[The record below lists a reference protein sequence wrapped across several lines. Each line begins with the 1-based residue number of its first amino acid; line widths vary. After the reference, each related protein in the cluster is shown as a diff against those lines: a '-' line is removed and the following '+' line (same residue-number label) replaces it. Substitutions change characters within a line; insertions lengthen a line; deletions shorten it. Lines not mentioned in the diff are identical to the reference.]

1 MQLSLSGI
9 RNPDFGVM
17 GILSITK
24 FNFLFFMVLNI
35 VENFASLFE
44 QHLAQLE
51 MREGEVIDATVVAVD
66 NKYVTV
72 TAGLK
77 SESSIALSEF
87 KDELGNLEVKVGDV
101 VKVAIEAI
109 EDGYGET
116 RLSRDKARR
125 IAAWEELEGAL
136 ERGDVLTGGVYGRVK
151 GGLGVMYK
159 NVRLF
164 LPGSLIDVRTVRDF
178 TPYETKPVEFKVIKV
193 DRRRNNIVIS
203 RKAVL
208 VERNGEDSKAIAE
221 KMQEGNV
228 VQGIVKNI
236 TDYGAFVDLGG
247 IDGLLYITDL
257 SWKRVKHP
265 SEVLTV
271 GQEIEAKVLKFD
283 QEKHRVSLGLKQL
296 SNDPWFGVAE
306 RFPVGTRLHGKISNL
321 TDYGA
326 FVELEPGIEG
336 LVHVSEMDWTNKNVN
351 PSKLVKLGDEVQV
364 QILEID
370 PEKRR
375 ISLGMKQ
382 CLANPWVEFAEK
394 NQKGDRVAGQIRSI
408 TDFGLFI
415 GLAGGIDGLVH
426 VSDISWTLSGDAA
439 IRNYKKG
446 QDIEAVILSVDIEKE
461 RIALG
466 IKQLDNDPYA
476 NFLNL
481 NDKGSIVK
489 ATVKEVSAE
498 QATVE
503 LAAEIDATLPAREFS
518 SERVDDLTKVV
529 NVGDELE
536 VMITNIDRKTRA
548 ITVSIRAKDSKD
560 EAEAIKKVKQADK
573 TAGTTN
579 LGSLLQ
585 DKLSQG

>member
-1 MQLSLSGI
+1 MES
-9 RNPDFGVM
+9 
-17 GILSITK
+17 
-24 FNFLFFMVLNI
+24 
-35 VENFASLFE
+35 FANLFE
-44 QHLAQLE
+44 QHSLQLE
-51 MREGEVIDATVVAVD
+51 MREGEVVDAIVVAVD
-66 NKYVTV
+66 HKYVTV

-77 SESSIALSEF
+77 SEASISVNEF
-87 KDELGNLEVKVGDV
+87 KDDKGEVEVKVGDV

-136 ERGDVLTGGVYGRVK
+136 TRGDILNGMVYGRVK

-164 LPGSLIDVRTVRDF
+164 LPGSLIDTRTVRDF
-178 TPYETKPVEFKVIKV
+178 APYDNKEVEFKVIKV

-208 VERNGEDSKAIAE
+208 VEKTGEDSKAIIE

-265 SEVLTV
+265 SEVLSV

-296 SNDPWFGVAE
+296 SNDPWVGIAE
-306 RFPVGTRLHGKISNL
+306 RFPAGTRLHGKVSNL

-351 PSKLVKLGDEVQV
+351 PSKLVKYGDEIHV

-370 PEKRR
+370 ADKRR

-382 CLANPWVEFAEK
+382 CQANPWTDFADK
-394 NQKGDRVAGQIRSI
+394 FHKGDRVAGQIRSI

-415 GLAGGIDGLVH
+415 GLDGGIDGLVH

-446 QDIEAVILSVDIEKE
+446 QDVEAVIISVDVEKE

-476 NFLNL
+476 MFLNN
-481 NDKGSIVK
+481 NDKGAVVTG
-489 ATVKEVSAE
+489 TVKEVSAE
-498 QATVE
+498 HATLELVDGIE
-503 LAAEIDATLPAREFS
+503 AVLAAREAS
-518 SERVDDLTKVV
+518 NERVDDLTKVL
-529 NVGDELE
+529 NVGDKLE
-536 VMITNIDRKTRA
+536 VMITNIDRKSRV
-548 ITVSIRAKDSKD
+548 INVSVRAKDSRE
-560 EAEAIKKVKQADK
+560 EADAVKKVRQAEK
-573 TAGTTN
+573 SSGTPN